1 MFKLIILLSMIF
13 CHLVDDY
20 YLQGILASMKQKKW
34 WEENAPKKMYKY
46 DYICALI
53 EHAFSWTFMMTF
65 PITICIVLGKIE
77 VNGVLFALLF
87 CLNWVVHTF
96 IDNLKANKLKIN
108 LCTDQ
113 FAHLIQIVV
122 TWLLLVVI

>member
-1 MFKLIILLSMIF
+1 MLKLIILLSMIF

-34 WEENAPKKMYKY
+34 WEENAPKKLYEH

-53 EHAFSWTFMMTF
+53 EHAFSWTFMMIL
-65 PITICIVLGKIE
+65 PITICIVSGKIE
-77 VNGVLFALLF
+77 VSVVLFALTF
-87 CLNWVVHTF
+87 CLNWAMHTF

-108 LCTDQ
+108 LCIDQ
-113 FAHLIQIVV
+113 FAHLIQIII
-122 TWLLLVVI
+122 TWLLLVV

>member
-1 MFKLIILLSMIF
+1 MLKLIILLSMIF

-34 WEENAPKKMYKY
+34 WKENAPQKLYRN

-53 EHAFSWTFMMTF
+53 EHAFSWTFMMIL

-96 IDNLKANKLKIN
+96 IDNLKANRLKIN

-113 FAHLIQIVV
+113 FAHLIQIII
-122 TWLLLVVI
+122 TWLLLVV

>member
-1 MFKLIILLSMIF
+1 MKFIILLAMIF

-34 WEENAPKKMYKY
+34 WENNAPNSLYKY

-53 EHAFSWTFMMTF
+53 EHAFSWTFMMML

-77 VNGVLFALLF
+77 VPIISFALIF
-87 CLNWVVHTF
+87 CFNWAIHAI
-96 IDNLKANKLKIN
+96 IDNVKANKLKIN
-108 LCTDQ
+108 LCIDQ
-113 FAHLIQIVV
+113 CAHLVQIVIV
-122 TWLLLVVI
+122 WLVLIVI